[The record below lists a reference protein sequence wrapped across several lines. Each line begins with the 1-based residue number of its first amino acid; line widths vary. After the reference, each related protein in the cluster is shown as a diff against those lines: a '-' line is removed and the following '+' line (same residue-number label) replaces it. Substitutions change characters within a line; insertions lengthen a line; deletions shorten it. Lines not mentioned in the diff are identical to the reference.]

1 MVSKMNDC
9 GVYSITNIK
18 NGKVYIGSSKKIKE
32 RWWQHKH
39 ELKLNQHSNGHL
51 QRSYNKYGESAFK
64 FQVLEY
70 CEEDERHTLEQDY
83 INAYKEHQEVYN
95 IAPVGQ
101 PPIVH
106 MSGETN
112 GMYRS
117 DVPGPDEIANEYM
130 ANDVSIKDLAEKYNC
145 GINTIRRRL
154 DKSSI
159 NTHKEVEQLTR
170 YQKHVPSP
178 EELLSE
184 YENGNMTY
192 GDLARKYNC
201 SKITINHRL
210 RKARGGT
217 QPFKHQHVPDGESL
231 LKEYESSNITQK
243 QMAAKYNCTVGCIEY
258 RLKIAREAVS

>member
-1 MVSKMNDC
+1 
-9 GVYSITNIK
+9 
-18 NGKVYIGSSKKIKE
+18 
-32 RWWQHKH
+32 
-39 ELKLNQHSNGHL
+39 
-51 QRSYNKYGESAFK
+51 
-64 FQVLEY
+64 
-70 CEEDERHTLEQDY
+70 
-83 INAYKEHQEVYN
+83 
-95 IAPVGQ
+95 
-101 PPIVH
+101 

-145 GINTIRRRL
+145 GVNTIRRRL